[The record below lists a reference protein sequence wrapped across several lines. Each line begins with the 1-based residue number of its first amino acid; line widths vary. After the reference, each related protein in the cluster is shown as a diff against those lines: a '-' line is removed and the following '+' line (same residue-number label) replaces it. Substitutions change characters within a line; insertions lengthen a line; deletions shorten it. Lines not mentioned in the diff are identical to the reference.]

1 MSSWMMLARAEE
13 SSSICIRMSP
23 TQDDRQRRTEALV
36 REHRASLLR
45 IARRLCGSSHVDPE
59 DLVQETL
66 ERALANLER
75 LEERGVESREAWL
88 GATLT
93 NRFLDHC
100 RRRRTEDRA
109 LPMLGMVQEQEV
121 SIDGAPRA
129 SWEQVS
135 DEDLRGAIERLDA
148 RHREA
153 YVLHTRGYKYQ
164 AISREMGIP
173 MGTVATWLYQARQQ
187 LRKLLSPGVEPGDE
201 SREAGRP

>member
-1 MSSWMMLARAEE
+1 MSSWMMVARSGEA
-13 SSSICIRMSP
+13 SPIRMSH
-23 TQDDRQRRTEALV
+23 TLDDKQRRTEALV

-45 IARRLCGSSHVDPE
+45 IARRLCGASHVDPE

-66 ERALANLER
+66 ERALSSLER

-93 NRFLDHC
+93 HRFLDHC
-100 RRRRTEDRA
+100 RRRRTEARA
-109 LPMLGMVQEQEV
+109 LPSLGVVQEQEV
-121 SIDGAPRA
+121 PPVGEPRA

-135 DEDLRGAIERLDA
+135 DEALRGAINQLES

-153 YVLHTRGYKYQ
+153 YVLHAQGYKYQ
-164 AISREMGIP
+164 AISRELGIP

-187 LRKLLSPGVEPGDE
+187 LRRLLSPGAETGDE
-201 SREAGRP
+201 GREAGRS

>member
-1 MSSWMMLARAEE
+1 MSSWMMLAQAEE
-13 SSSICIRMSP
+13 AAPIHMSH
-23 TQDDRQRRTEALV
+23 TLDEKQRRTEALV
-36 REHRASLLR
+36 RAHRASLLR
-45 IARRLCGSSHVDPE
+45 IARKLCGNSHVDPE

-66 ERALANLER
+66 ERALANLDR

-100 RRRRTEDRA
+100 RRRQTEARA
-109 LPMLGMVQEQEV
+109 LPLLSVVQEQEV
-121 SIDGAPRA
+121 SLEGTPGG
-129 SWEQVS
+129 SWAQVS
-135 DEDLRGAIERLDA
+135 DEALQGAIDRLEA

-153 YVLHTRGYKYQ
+153 YVLHAQGYKYQ

-187 LRKLLSPGVEPGDE
+187 LRRLLSPGSEPEDE
-201 SREAGRP
+201 SQEVRGS